1 MNTGKDE
8 WKQHVKHHL
17 EYWTTGYGG
26 KQVQYTPDGLAW
38 LFNWGSLR
46 HATTTAFMAMIAS
59 DTIFADDAAF
69 VDKYNTWAKSQ
80 MDYAFGDNDLG
91 LSYVLGMGEKKSC

>member
-1 MNTGKDE
+1 
-8 WKQHVKHHL
+8 
-17 EYWTTGYGG
+17 
-26 KQVQYTPDGLAW
+26 
-38 LFNWGSLR
+38 
-46 HATTTAFMAMIAS
+46 MAMIAS

-91 LSYVLGMGEKKSC
+91 LSYVLGM